1 MTQLNI
7 NLNMEDL
14 TAQIQECNLNALTKS
29 YTIALLNAYMEA
41 ERDKH
46 VQAERSEQNDTR
58 QDYRNGYYDREY
70 MLPVGRIKL
79 RVPRTRS
86 GEFSTEVFEKYQ
98 RMDQALI
105 LTMIE
110 SVINGVSTRKVKKL
124 VNALCGEEV
133 SKSFVSNIM
142 KRLDPEIKQFR
153 ERPLNLKNYRYVYV
167 DAMYI
172 DVREN
177 HRIVSKAVYIAQGV
191 NDDDYREIIGFMVSG
206 QESEVSWAK
215 FFKDLRARGL
225 GTPEIVISDAHEGLK
240 KAIKGEF
247 LGASWQRCTV
257 HFLKNIID
265 VMPKDS
271 SAERHALKLIFKA
284 TNPLNAKKYKA
295 EFEALVSGNPKFDK
309 AVLKLDAGFDDAM
322 QYLVVP
328 ELHQKHIRTT
338 NSLERVNEEVRRR
351 ENVIRIFPNV
361 ASAVRLVG
369 AVLMDEHENMLA
381 RRNRFLSEPPKK
393 Q

>member
-1 MTQLNI
+1 
-7 NLNMEDL
+7 
-14 TAQIQECNLNALTKS
+14 
-29 YTIALLNAYMEA
+29 
-41 ERDKH
+41 
-46 VQAERSEQNDTR
+46 
-58 QDYRNGYYDREY
+58 

-206 QESEVSWAK
+206 QESEVSWTK

-247 LGASWQRCTV
+247 
-257 HFLKNIID
+257 
-265 VMPKDS
+265 
-271 SAERHALKLIFKA
+271 
-284 TNPLNAKKYKA
+284 
-295 EFEALVSGNPKFDK
+295 
-309 AVLKLDAGFDDAM
+309 
-322 QYLVVP
+322 
-328 ELHQKHIRTT
+328 
-338 NSLERVNEEVRRR
+338 
-351 ENVIRIFPNV
+351 
-361 ASAVRLVG
+361 
-369 AVLMDEHENMLA
+369 
-381 RRNRFLSEPPKK
+381 
-393 Q
+393 

>member
-14 TAQIQECNLNALTKS
+14 TAQLQESNLNALTKS
-29 YTIALLNAYMEA
+29 YTIAILNAYMEA
-41 ERDKH
+41 ERDQH
-46 VQAERSEQNDTR
+46 VQAERSEQNETR
-58 QDYRNGYYDREY
+58 QDYRNGYYERDY
-70 MLPVGRIKL
+70 MLSVGRIKL

-86 GEFSTEVFEKYQ
+86 GEFSTEVFEKYK
-98 RMDQALI
+98 RMDQSLI
-105 LTMIE
+105 LTIME

-142 KRLDPEIKQFR
+142 KRLDPEIKEFR
-153 ERPLNLKNYRYVYV
+153 ERPLNLSTYRYVYV

-172 DVREN
+172 KVREN
-177 HRIVSKAVYIAQGV
+177 HRVVSKGVYIAQGV

-206 QESEVSWAK
+206 EESEVSWAQ
-215 FFKDLRARGL
+215 FFGDLRARGL
-225 GTPEIVISDAHEGLK
+225 GQPEIIISDAHSGLK
-240 KAIKGEF
+240 KAIKKKF
-247 LGASWQRCTV
+247 LGSSWQRCTV

-265 VMPKDS
+265 VMPKNS
-271 SAERHALKLIFKA
+271 SDERNALKLIFKA
-284 TNPLNAKKYKA
+284 TNPVNAQKYKA
-295 EFEALVSGNPKFDK
+295 DFEALVSGNLKFDK
-309 AVLKLDAGFDDAM
+309 AVLKLDEGFDDAM

-361 ASAVRLVG
+361 ESAVRLVG

-381 RRNRFLSEPPKK
+381 RRSRFLSEPPKK

>member
-14 TAQIQECNLNALTKS
+14 TAQIQDCNLNALTKS

-58 QDYRNGYYDREY
+58 QDYRNGYYEREY
-70 MLPVGRIKL
+70 MLPMGRIKL

-105 LTMIE
+105 LTLIE

-124 VNALCGEEV
+124 VNALCGEDV
-133 SKSFVSNIM
+133 SKSFVSNVM
-142 KRLDPEIKQFR
+142 KRLDPEIEQFR
-153 ERPLNLKNYRYVYV
+153 GRPLHLKNYRYVYV
-167 DAMYI
+167 DAMHI
-172 DVREN
+172 KVREN
-177 HRIVSKAVYIAQGV
+177 HSIVSKAVYIAQGV

-206 QESEVSWAK
+206 AESEDSWTQ
-215 FFKDLRARGL
+215 FFQDLRARGL
-225 GTPEIVISDAHEGLK
+225 GQPKIIISDAHSGLK
-240 KAIKGEF
+240 KAIKQEF
-247 LGASWQRCTV
+247 LGSAWQRCTV
-257 HFLKNIID
+257 HFIKNIID

-271 SAERHALKLIFKA
+271 SAERHALKLVFKA
-284 TNPLNAKKYKA
+284 TNPMNAKKYKA
-295 EFEALVSGNPKFDK
+295 DFEALVSDNPKFDT
-309 AVLKLDAGFDDAM
+309 AVLKLDEGFDDAM

-351 ENVIRIFPNV
+351 EHVIRIFPNV
-361 ASAVRLVG
+361 ASAVRLIG

-381 RRNRFLSEPPKK
+381 RRSRFLSEPPKK
-393 Q
+393 